1 MKLIAMSL
9 LKQIIEALP
18 NICSSYY
25 EATLFASIFH
35 YHYLAV
41 LRIEKIVQSE
51 ISDHTLEV
59 DVICIHYMQ
68 NIINVTMNSSKTD
81 EYGKK
86 ETLQISKNIE
96 RNIAH
101 FKTLNYF

>member
-1 MKLIAMSL
+1 M
-9 LKQIIEALP
+9 
-18 NICSSYY
+18 
-25 EATLFASIFH
+25 
-35 YHYLAV
+35 
-41 LRIEKIVQSE
+41 RIEEVVQPG

-59 DVICIHYMQ
+59 DAICIHYMQ

-81 EYGKK
+81 KYDKK

>member
-1 MKLIAMSL
+1 MRI
-9 LKQIIEALP
+9 LKW
-18 NICSSYY
+18 NRCD
-25 EATLFASIFH
+25 

-68 NIINVTMNSSKTD
+68 NIINVTMNSS
-81 EYGKK
+81 EYK
-86 ETLQISKNIE
+86 QHVH
-96 RNIAH
+96 A
-101 FKTLNYF
+101 FYYLN